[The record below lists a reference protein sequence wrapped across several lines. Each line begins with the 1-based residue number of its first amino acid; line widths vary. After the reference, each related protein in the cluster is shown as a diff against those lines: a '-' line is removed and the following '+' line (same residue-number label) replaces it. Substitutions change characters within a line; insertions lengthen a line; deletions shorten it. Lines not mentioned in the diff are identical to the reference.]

1 MTTSERTSTV
11 AEYEIVVTN
20 REEYEEV
27 SKNPDS
33 YPGKNTIVIDS
44 DKNFPIEIVG
54 GQKGWFWIRA
64 INESNIFVKNG
75 AQVGVSD
82 DVRAEAFD
90 DSTII
95 ARGRAIV
102 FGHDS
107 SRVEAGEEVFV
118 RLFDKSDAKVFGNV
132 EVRAEDNSEIK
143 AEDHASVVVLDHA
156 VVSAHDYV
164 SVVASG
170 RSSVKA
176 FDRVIVKA
184 LDESSVEAEG
194 CCTVRSFENSRVEA
208 RVKTKVFS
216 QGSSYVTA
224 HENSVVEAAGASVVR
239 AFHSAKVT
247 TVEGGCAVAQVFSSD
262 VSFEGSNIVKC
273 FSEALRTL
281 R

>member
-1 MTTSERTSTV
+1 MTISNHTSTV
-11 AEYEIVVTN
+11 AEYEVVVTN
-20 REEYEEV
+20 RKEYEEV
-27 SKNPDS
+27 SNNHAL
-33 YPGKNTIVIDS
+33 YPGKRSIVIDS

-64 INESNIFVKNG
+64 INESNIIVKNG

-95 ARGRAIV
+95 ARGKAIV

-107 SRVEAGEEVFV
+107 SRIEAGEEVFV
-118 RLFDKSDAKVFGNV
+118 RLFDKSDAKVLGNV
-132 EVRAEDNSEIK
+132 EVRAEDNSKIK
-143 AEDHASVVVLDHA
+143 AEGHASVVVLDHA

-194 CCTVRSFENSRVEA
+194 RCTVR
-208 RVKTKVFS
+208 
-216 QGSSYVTA
+216 
-224 HENSVVEAAGASVVR
+224 
-239 AFHSAKVT
+239 
-247 TVEGGCAVAQVFSSD
+247 
-262 VSFEGSNIVKC
+262 
-273 FSEALRTL
+273 
-281 R
+281 